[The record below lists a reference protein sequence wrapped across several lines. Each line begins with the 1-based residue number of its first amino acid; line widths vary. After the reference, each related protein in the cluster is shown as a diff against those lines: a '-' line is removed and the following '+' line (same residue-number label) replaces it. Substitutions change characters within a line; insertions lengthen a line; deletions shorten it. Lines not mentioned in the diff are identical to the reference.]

1 MTVDPG
7 RESPRDSRHP
17 PIETSRLLVVE
28 GNDDRNFFQALVAH
42 LSVDDV
48 SVRPYGGTGEL
59 KRYLRTL
66 VAATGFDKLRSLG
79 IVRDANG
86 CAKSAFQSVQSGL
99 RNADLPVPPEVAQR
113 CEATDPV
120 TNGQKPLTV
129 SVFVLPDCEN
139 PGSLETLLYQTLD
152 SEIDRCINEFLKCA
166 SDVDG
171 DQPKNED
178 KARVF
183 AYLATREEPRHSVG
197 VAARRGVWD
206 FDHPALKDLIAFVR
220 GL

>member
-1 MTVDPG
+1 M
-7 RESPRDSRHP
+7 
-17 PIETSRLLVVE
+17 E

-66 VAATGFDKLRSLG
+66 VVATGFDKLRSLG

-99 RNADLPVPPEVAQR
+99 RNADLPVPQKVAQPY
-113 CEATDPV
+113 EAPERM
-120 TNGQKPLTV
+120 TNGRKTPAV
-129 SVFVLPDCEN
+129 SVFVLPDCES

-152 SEIDRCINEFLKCA
+152 CEIDRCITNFLECA
-166 SDVDG
+166 GDVDG
-171 DQPKNED
+171 NQPKNED

-183 AYLATREEPRHSVG
+183 AYLATRERHRHSVG
-197 VAARRGVWD
+197 VAAKQGVWC
-206 FDHPALKDLIAFVR
+206 FDHTAFRDLIDFVQS
-220 GL
+220 L

>member
-1 MTVDPG
+1 MTADPG
-7 RESPRDSRHP
+7 RESLRDSRHP

-48 SVRPYGGTGEL
+48 SVRPYDGTGEL

-66 VAATGFDKLRSLG
+66 VAATGFENLRSLG

-86 CAKSAFQSVQSGL
+86 SAKSAFQSVQSGL
-99 RNADLPVPPEVAQR
+99 RNAALPVPPKVAQPY
-113 CEATDPV
+113 EAPERV
-120 TNGQKPLTV
+120 TNGRKTPAV
-129 SVFVLPDCEN
+129 SAFVLPDCES
-139 PGSLETLLYQTLD
+139 PGSLETLLYQTLKP
-152 SEIDRCINEFLKCA
+152 EIDQCITDFLECTG
-166 SDVDG
+166 DVDG
-171 DQPKNED
+171 DKPKNED

-183 AYLATREEPRHSVG
+183 AYLATREDPRHSVG

-206 FDHPALKDLIAFVR
+206 FDHRAFKDLIAFVR